1 MRIAV
6 EGCAHGELD
15 IIYETIQEIEKID
28 GRKIDL
34 LICCGDFQAARNL
47 NDLKCMA
54 ISDKYKDMCT
64 FYKYYSGEK
73 KAPILTIFIG
83 GNHEASNY
91 LQELPYGGWV
101 APNIYYLGYAGV
113 VQVAGI
119 RIAGLSGIYKSRHW
133 MQGHYEK
140 PPYTDS
146 TIRSVYHIRNIEV
159 FRLKQLSGKIDI
171 FLSHDWPAGVTKYG
185 DEDILLKQKPFFKD
199 DIESNTLGSPPCM
212 ELLERLYPSYWFS
225 AHLHCKFAALVPEK
239 GGARVTKFLALDK
252 CLPKRK
258 FLQVLEVRS
267 QEDGPIQL
275 NYDLEWLT
283 ILHLTNHLLSIK
295 SSIHYMPGQYGG
307 GRWTYTPT
315 AKEKQIVYEKFGS
328 NLRIPLNFTRTVKP
342 YDPCDINTRIEW
354 PRLLINDQTTR
365 FCKMLGIDDPSA
377 LLQIITNTT
386 MDNSR
391 SSELS
396 METSGEYTSES
407 MDISFDEE
415 SVFSSTFEENSTH
428 KYFVDNSPTN
438 FSPKSD
444 GDDSDNGDMSKST
457 LDGTVNSS
465 NTETTTEIAD
475 SASMDDS
482 SEQTGCVQTEP
493 NCKKFKRRN
502 YSVYSSTVSTQSR
515 RTSCLRVL
523 YAPKRWW
530 QLAYAPNNV
539 PILCHLTARKMDKLT
554 IISVILFFLADIS
567 AIISI
572 SMPDWIITDVGGD
585 TRLGLMWSC
594 MTLYNR
600 PQVCFKSQLESE
612 WMMAL
617 VCIFIGCIL
626 ITATV
631 ILLILSH
638 WDRTV
643 IPFARWVGFSAMIL
657 FCNAAVI
664 FPMGFHIN
672 EIGGQPYQLPNSHQ
686 VGIAYILFVLALWI
700 TVISEL
706 FAGKVCLPHF

>member
-34 LICCGDFQAARNL
+34 LICCGDFQATRNL
-47 NDLKCMA
+47 SDLECMA
-54 ISDKYKDMCT
+54 VSDKYKDICT

-73 KAPILTIFIG
+73 KAPVLTIFIG

-113 VQVAGI
+113 VQVAGV
-119 RIAGLSGIYKSRHW
+119 RIAGLSGIYKSQHW

-146 TIRSVYHIRNIEV
+146 TIRSIYHIRNLEV

-185 DEDILLKQKPFFKD
+185 DEDALLKRKPFFKD
-199 DIESNTLGSPPCM
+199 DIESNTLGSPPGM

-225 AHLHCKFAALVPEK
+225 AHLHCKFAALIPEK

-267 QEDGPIQL
+267 QEDGLIQL
-275 NYDLEWLT
+275 DYDLEWLT
-283 ILHLTNHLLSIK
+283 ILYLTNHLLSVK
-295 SSIHYMPGQYGG
+295 SNIHYMPGQYGV

-315 AKEKQIVYEKFGS
+315 TKEKQTVYKKFNS
-328 NLRIPLNFTRTVKP
+328 NLQIPHNFTQTVKP
-342 YDPCDINTRIEW
+342 YDPHDTYMRIEQ
-354 PRLLINDQTTR
+354 PRLLINDQTTQ
-365 FCKMLGIDDPSA
+365 FCQIVYKPNQIARNLNVGIILYILIHSNCD
-377 LLQIITNTT
+377 
-386 MDNSR
+386 
-391 SSELS
+391 
-396 METSGEYTSES
+396 
-407 MDISFDEE
+407 
-415 SVFSSTFEENSTH
+415 SVFL
-428 KYFVDNSPTN
+428 KYIFVS
-438 FSPKSD
+438 
-444 GDDSDNGDMSKST
+444 
-457 LDGTVNSS
+457 
-465 NTETTTEIAD
+465 I
-475 SASMDDS
+475 
-482 SEQTGCVQTEP
+482 
-493 NCKKFKRRN
+493 
-502 YSVYSSTVSTQSR
+502 
-515 RTSCLRVL
+515 
-523 YAPKRWW
+523 
-530 QLAYAPNNV
+530 
-539 PILCHLTARKMDKLT
+539 ILNAKMDKLT
-554 IISVILFFLADIS
+554 IISGILFLLADIS

-572 SMPDWIITDVGGD
+572 AMPDWIITDVGGD

-600 PQVCFKSQLESE
+600 PQVCYKSDLQSE
-612 WMMAL
+612 WLMAL
-617 VCIFIGCIL
+617 VCIFVGCIL
-626 ITATV
+626 ITATI
-631 ILLILSH
+631 ILLVISH
-638 WDRTV
+638 WDRSV
-643 IPFARWVGFSAMIL
+643 IPYARWVGFGAMVL
-657 FCNAAVI
+657 FCHAAVI
-664 FPMGFHIN
+664 FPMGFHID

>member
-15 IIYETIQEIEKID
+15 IIYETIQEVEKID

-34 LICCGDFQAARNL
+34 LICCGDFQATRNL
-47 NDLKCMA
+47 SDLNCMA
-54 ISDKYKDMCT
+54 VSDKYKDMCT

-73 KAPILTIFIG
+73 EAPVLTIFIG

-119 RIAGLSGIYKSRHW
+119 RIAGLSGIYKSQHW
-133 MQGHYEK
+133 MQGRYEK

-146 TIRSVYHIRNIEV
+146 TIRSVYHIRNLEV

-185 DEDILLKQKPFFKD
+185 DEDRLLKQKPFFKD
-199 DIESNTLGSPPCM
+199 DIKSNSLGSPPCM
-212 ELLERLYPSYWFS
+212 ELLERLCPSYWFS

-267 QEDGPIQL
+267 QEDCPVQL
-275 NYDLEWLT
+275 SYDLEWLA
-283 ILHLTNHLLSIK
+283 ILYLTNHLLSVK
-295 SSIHYMPGQYGG
+295 SSIHYMPGQYGA

-315 AKEKQIVYEKFGS
+315 AKEKQTVHDKFGS
-328 NLRIPLNFTRTVKP
+328 NLRIPLNFARTVKP
-342 YDPCDINTRIEW
+342 YDPCDTNTQIER
-354 PRLLINDQTTR
+354 PRLLINDQTTQ
-365 FCKMLGIDDPSA
+365 FCQMLGIDDPST
-377 LLQIITNTT
+377 LLQIIANNSK
-386 MDNSR
+386 DNSR
-391 SSELS
+391 SSEVS
-396 METSGEYTSES
+396 TETSGNYTSES
-407 MDISFDEE
+407 MEISFEE
-415 SVFSSTFEENSTH
+415 GDVFSSTFEMNSSN
-428 KYFVDNSPTN
+428 KYFVDSSPTN
-438 FSPKSD
+438 LSPKSD
-444 GDDSDNGDMSKST
+444 SGDSDNKDTSKST
-457 LDGTVNSS
+457 LDGTVD
-465 NTETTTEIAD
+465 NTIAD
-475 SASMDDS
+475 STSMENS

-502 YSVYSSTVSTQSR
+502 YSVYSSTFRSAVAHQ
-515 RTSCLRVL
+515 
-523 YAPKRWW
+523 
-530 QLAYAPNNV
+530 
-539 PILCHLTARKMDKLT
+539 MDKLT
-554 IISVILFFLADIS
+554 VISGILFLLADIS

-572 SMPDWIITDVGGD
+572 AMPDWIITDVGGD

-600 PQVCFKSQLESE
+600 PQVCFKSQLQSE

-626 ITATV
+626 ITATI
-631 ILLILSH
+631 ILLVISH

-643 IPFARWVGFSAMIL
+643 IPFARWVGFGAMVL
-657 FCNAAVI
+657 FCHAAVI
-664 FPMGFHIN
+664 FPMGFHID

>member
-34 LICCGDFQAARNL
+34 LICCGDFQATRNL

-315 AKEKQIVYEKFGS
+315 AKEKQTVYEKFGS

-342 YDPCDINTRIEW
+342 YDPCDTNTRIEW

-365 FCKMLGIDDPSA
+365 FCRMLGIDDPSA
-377 LLQIITNTT
+377 LLQIITNTM

-396 METSGEYTSES
+396 ETSGEYMPES

-438 FSPKSD
+438 FSSKSD
-444 GDDSDNGDMSKST
+444 GDDSDNGDTSKST

-465 NTETTTEIAD
+465 NTETTEIAD

-493 NCKKFKRRN
+493 NCKKFK
-502 YSVYSSTVSTQSR
+502 
-515 RTSCLRVL
+515 
-523 YAPKRWW
+523 P
-530 QLAYAPNNV
+530 
-539 PILCHLTARKMDKLT
+539 RKMDKLT

-612 WMMAL
+612 WMIAL

>member
-15 IIYETIQEIEKID
+15 IIYETIQEIEKVD

-34 LICCGDFQAARNL
+34 LICCGDFQATRNL
-47 NDLKCMA
+47 SDLKCMA
-54 ISDKYKDMCT
+54 VSDKYKDMRT

-73 KAPILTIFIG
+73 EAPVLTIFIG

-119 RIAGLSGIYKSRHW
+119 RIAGLSGIYKSQHW
-133 MQGHYEK
+133 MHGRYEK

-146 TIRSVYHIRNIEV
+146 TVRSVYHIRNLEV

-185 DEDILLKQKPFFKD
+185 DVDTLLKRKPFFKH
-199 DIESNTLGSPPCM
+199 DIKSNTLGSPPCM
-212 ELLERLYPSYWFS
+212 ELLECLYPSYWFS
-225 AHLHCKFAALVPEK
+225 AHLHCKFAALIPEK

-258 FLQVLEVRS
+258 FLQVLEVGS

-283 ILHLTNHLLSIK
+283 ILYLTNHLLSVK
-295 SSIHYMPGQYGG
+295 SSIHYMPGQYGA

-315 AKEKQIVYEKFGS
+315 AKEKQTVYEKFAS
-328 NLRIPLNFTRTVKP
+328 NLQIPLNFTRTVKP
-342 YDPCDINTRIEW
+342 YDPCDTNTQIER

-365 FCKMLGIDDPSA
+365 FCEMLGIDDPST
-377 LLQIITNTT
+377 LLQIITNTSK
-386 MDNSR
+386 DNSI
-391 SSELS
+391 SDEKWVETSIECISEYVRNVSDS
-396 METSGEYTSES
+396 ME
-407 MDISFDEE
+407 ISFEEE
-415 SVFSSTFEENSTH
+415 SVFNSTFEENSSN
-428 KYFVDNSPTN
+428 KYFIDSSPTN
-438 FSPKSD
+438 LSSTTNLSPTTNLSLATNLSPKSN
-444 GDDSDNGDMSKST
+444 GDDSNNGNTSQST
-457 LDGTVNSS
+457 LDGTLNNS
-465 NTETTTEIAD
+465 TTFTD
-475 SASMDDS
+475 STSMEDS
-482 SEQTGCVQTEP
+482 SEQTGCIQTEP
-493 NCKKFKRRN
+493 NRKKFKRRN
-502 YSVYSSTVSTQSR
+502 YS
-515 RTSCLRVL
+515 
-523 YAPKRWW
+523 
-530 QLAYAPNNV
+530 
-539 PILCHLTARKMDKLT
+539 IARKMDKLT
-554 IISVILFFLADIS
+554 IISGILFLLADIS

-572 SMPDWIITDVGGD
+572 AMPDWIITDIGGD

-626 ITATV
+626 ITATI
-631 ILLILSH
+631 ILLVISH

-643 IPFARWVGFSAMIL
+643 IPFARWVGFGAMVL
-657 FCNAAVI
+657 FCHAAVI
-664 FPMGFHIN
+664 FPMGFHID

>member
-34 LICCGDFQAARNL
+34 LICCGDFQATRNL
-47 NDLKCMA
+47 SDLKCMA

-133 MQGHYEK
+133 MQGRYEK

-146 TIRSVYHIRNIEV
+146 TIRSVYHIRNLEV

-185 DEDILLKQKPFFKD
+185 DEDILLKRKPFFKD

-283 ILHLTNHLLSIK
+283 ILYLTNHLLSVK

-315 AKEKQIVYEKFGS
+315 AKEKQTVYEKFGS
-328 NLRIPLNFTRTVKP
+328 NLQIPLNFTQTVKP
-342 YDPCDINTRIEW
+342 YDPCDMNTQIEW

-365 FCKMLGIDDPSA
+365 FCRMLGIDDPSA
-377 LLQIITNTT
+377 LLQIITNTM

-396 METSGEYTSES
+396 METSGEYTPES

-444 GDDSDNGDMSKST
+444 GDDSDNGDTSKST

-502 YSVYSSTVSTQSR
+502 YSVYSST
-515 RTSCLRVL
+515 
-523 YAPKRWW
+523 
-530 QLAYAPNNV
+530 
-539 PILCHLTARKMDKLT
+539 
-554 IISVILFFLADIS
+554 F
-567 AIISI
+567 
-572 SMPDWIITDVGGD
+572 
-585 TRLGLMWSC
+585 
-594 MTLYNR
+594 
-600 PQVCFKSQLESE
+600 
-612 WMMAL
+612 
-617 VCIFIGCIL
+617 
-626 ITATV
+626 
-631 ILLILSH
+631 
-638 WDRTV
+638 
-643 IPFARWVGFSAMIL
+643 
-657 FCNAAVI
+657 
-664 FPMGFHIN
+664 
-672 EIGGQPYQLPNSHQ
+672 
-686 VGIAYILFVLALWI
+686 
-700 TVISEL
+700 
-706 FAGKVCLPHF
+706 